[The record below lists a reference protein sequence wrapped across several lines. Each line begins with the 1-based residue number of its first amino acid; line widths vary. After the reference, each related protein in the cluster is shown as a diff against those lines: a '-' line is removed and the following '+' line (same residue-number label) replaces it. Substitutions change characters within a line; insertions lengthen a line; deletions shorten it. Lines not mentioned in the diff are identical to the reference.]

1 MSLQSLKT
9 DSRLLKTSLQ
19 TPCLFFLKTSF
30 YELLLKIS
38 FYKNSIYPNK
48 LSYDDMMD
56 PFFGWEMR
64 YASTAHLY
72 IYGFLAVL
80 RAVPSVAHSA
90 NKLTSYDIIE
100 LGQSLSQPIPS
111 SRIGAFLPSGKTI
124 T

>member
-1 MSLQSLKT
+1 MSV
-9 DSRLLKTSLQ
+9 
-19 TPCLFFLKTSF
+19 FLKTSF